1 MKKHYVILCKLP
13 KVKKKK
19 SLKYSLVTNKYSG
32 GYKVK
37 F

>member
-13 KVKKKK
+13 KVKKKIC
-19 SLKYSLVTNKYSG
+19 LKVGLVTNKYSVS
-32 GYKVK
+32 YKNE